1 MQKQVKVSFWDFF
14 RLVRNIVF
22 DFLLG
27 TLDLKIWAKVG
38 MELKIWLDKGALI
51 PGSIWSTWSLMKSG
65 LEPLQTTENLEEEE
79 EREVTPV
86 LRNLNMPSLNKF
98 VIENLWILSL
108 WLQFFYVDILQVPP
122 IRSEVRRTHQASPSC
137 QVVRKMS
144 IIPEHHLSAIQQGIL
159 QD

>member
-79 EREVTPV
+79 KGR
-86 LRNLNMPSLNKF
+86 LRL
-98 VIENLWILSL
+98 
-108 WLQFFYVDILQVPP
+108 
-122 IRSEVRRTHQASPSC
+122 C
-137 QVVRKMS
+137 
-144 IIPEHHLSAIQQGIL
+144 
-159 QD
+159 

>member
-1 MQKQVKVSFWDFF
+1 MEYLELNEI
-14 RLVRNIVF
+14 RVRTST
-22 DFLLG
+22 DYR
-27 TLDLKIWAKVG
+27 
-38 MELKIWLDKGALI
+38 ELRG
-51 PGSIWSTWSLMKSG
+51 GR
-65 LEPLQTTENLEEEE
+65 

-122 IRSEVRRTHQASPSC
+122 IRSEVQRTHQASPSC